1 MNVKAPYEKPEVEIV
16 EFVLEDS
23 IAESANTTGAWF
35 NETIWGS

>member
-1 MNVKAPYEKPEVEIV
+1 MKDKATYEKPDVEIV

-23 IAESANTTGAWF
+23 IAESVNTSGAWF